1 MPYRSPVP
9 EFRFILDH
17 VTGYDRVTATDR
29 FTDAGAE
36 TVEAILTGA
45 ARLCDDV
52 MAPLNRAGDKV
63 PARLENGVVR
73 TSPGFAEG
81 IARLP
86 RAGGSAFRRPRAR
99 AGWGC
104 RRLWQQRSMT

>member
-1 MPYRSPVP
+1 MPYRSPIP

-29 FTDAGAE
+29 FADAGAE

-63 PARLENGVVR
+63 PARLENGIVR
-73 TSPGFAEG
+73 TSPGFADAYRA
-81 IARLP
+81 IAE
-86 RAGGSAFRRPRAR
+86 AGGSASRLPRMWG
-99 AGWGC
+99 GWGC
-104 RRLWQQRSMT
+104 PRLWRRRSMT